1 MKNKRPNE
9 VVWGGIL
16 ITAIVLAYTFFSER
30 GLVKSRVLSME
41 RDAIVLKANGTETE
55 NRILSAEVESLRSD
69 MKTIEKT
76 ARTELDMVREDEILY
91 KFNK

>member
-1 MKNKRPNE
+1 M
-9 VVWGGIL
+9 
-16 ITAIVLAYTFFSER
+16 ITLLVLAYTFFSER
-30 GLVKSRVLSME
+30 GLLKSRGLSME
-41 RDAIVLKANGTETE
+41 RDAIVLKANSTETE
-55 NRILSAEVESLRSD
+55 NRILSAEIESLRSD